1 MFHEV
6 RQPVQVF
13 SLNLY
18 SLQRHFKDLQ
28 VDDSS
33 IHRIMDQL
41 MLDMVQATKCMSTIL
56 NDVIDME
63 KVQEGKFTLDMRPF
77 AFSRLLESSF
87 RQHQTAM
94 AENGIEFLLDM
105 DPRLRRRVVKGDF
118 ERLTQ
123 VMI

>member
-1 MFHEV
+1 M
-6 RQPVQVF
+6 QVF

-33 IHRIMDQL
+33 IHRSMDQL
-41 MLDMVQATKCMSTIL
+41 MLDMVQATKSMSTIL

-77 AFSRLLESSF
+77 ALSRLLESSF